1 MKLKCQDQKCGHEW
15 WPRSDDGAKK
25 CPRCQKPRE
34 QRAAYVARKSW
45 RCFHCD
51 EIFRSRKAAW
61 AHFGDD
67 SYCTKELPA
76 CIDPLRNDEKKR
88 ITDLREAQKYALD
101 MENEARELD
110 DRVDGLEMELA
121 EFKALTKSSINPA
134 KKTEVVA

>member
-1 MKLKCQDQKCGHEW
+1 MKK
-15 WPRSDDGAKK
+15 
-25 CPRCQKPRE
+25 
-34 QRAAYVARKSW
+34 RKSW

-121 EFKALTKSSINPA
+121 EFKALTKSSTINELRMKLDSEQGRIVTAEALIEAVRSKAPDIYR
-134 KKTEVVA
+134 EVIQ